1 VCFKSTEHTAFLL
14 GWSPLQ
20 CHLNPLRSL
29 YRNLSA
35 SFLIGAM
42 EQLPLPMVSG
52 IQNLLA
58 MGRMIELRV
67 FFSANNSIWLG

>member
-1 VCFKSTEHTAFLL
+1 
-14 GWSPLQ
+14 
-20 CHLNPLRSL
+20 
-29 YRNLSA
+29 
-35 SFLIGAM
+35 M